1 MMVRVKLAGV
11 LRGRLGRDEISVE
24 LSKSVKLRE
33 FFRMLRSEIP
43 DLREAVEEDGSLN
56 TSYIAFLNKVDYRLL
71 GGSEYELKD
80 GDEVSLVPI
89 SHGG

>member
-1 MMVRVKLAGV
+1 MIVRVKLVGV
-11 LRGRLGRDEISVE
+11 LRSRLGKDEISTE
-24 LSKSVKLRE
+24 LSKSIKLRE
-33 FFRMLRSEIP
+33 FLKRLRSEIP
-43 DLREAVEEDGSLN
+43 DLREAVEEDGTLT
-56 TSYIAFLNKVDYRLL
+56 TSYIAFLNNVDYRLL

>member
-1 MMVRVKLAGV
+1 MIVRVKLAGV
-11 LRGRLGRDEISVE
+11 LRSRLGRDEMDVK

-33 FFRMLRSEIP
+33 FLEKLRSEMP
-43 DLREAVEEDGSLN
+43 DLKEAIEEDGSLS
-56 TSYIAFLNKVDYRLL
+56 TSYIAFLNNVDYRLL
-71 GGSEYELKD
+71 GGPEYELKD

>member
-1 MMVRVKLAGV
+1 MRVKLVGV
-11 LRGRLGRDEISVE
+11 LRNRLGRDEISEE
-24 LSKSVKLRE
+24 LSKSIKLRE
-33 FFRMLRSEIP
+33 FLKKLRSEIP
-43 DLREAVEEDGSLN
+43 DLREAVEEDGTLT
-56 TSYIAFLNKVDYRLL
+56 TSYIAFLNNIDYRLL

>member
-1 MMVRVKLAGV
+1 MIVRVKLVGV
-11 LRGRLGRDEISVE
+11 LRNRLGRDEISEE
-24 LSKSVKLRE
+24 LSKSIKLRE
-33 FFRMLRSEIP
+33 FLKKLRSEIP
-43 DLREAVEEDGSLN
+43 DLREAVEEDGTLT
-56 TSYIAFLNKVDYRLL
+56 TSYIAFLNNIDYRLL